1 MTINRSNVTRHE
13 LIGLR
18 VRISSSSD
26 PSQNGAGGRVVDETR
41 NTLVLIREDGKKAIR
56 VPKDGSRFQFTL
68 PDGRVSELEGS
79 SIAFRPEDRV
89 KRCR

>member
-1 MTINRSNVTRHE
+1 MTINQGNVSRHE

-26 PSQNGAGGRVVDETR
+26 PSQKGAGGRVVDETR
-41 NTLVLIREDGKKAIR
+41 NTLVLIREGGKAIR
-56 VPKDGSRFQFTL
+56 VPKEGSRFQFTL